1 MSFFARS
8 VYGCMGVCV
17 RVIHA
22 ISPFLS
28 PGSRP
33 FGKFSFWRWVF
44 LVMGPLLANAKK
56 HNKRNYLRSTRFF
69 LCHHLVVFFPR
80 FVRLVLLSQLVVS
93 VSTEF
98 HQRAQNYTTMW
109 LVSQTQNEWREKVM
123 WTVQKVRALRNWWRW
138 ANSFSRIRVPASV
151 KELQQV
157 RKGEREREMHKKR
170 A

>member
-69 LCHHLVVFFPR
+69 LCHHLVVFFSPFRAAR
-80 FVRLVLLSQLVVS
+80 FALSIGRQRLHKISSASTKLHNDVARVANAKWMERKSDANGPKGARITELMAVS
-93 VSTEF
+93 VQFFS
-98 HQRAQNYTTMW
+98 HSRASQR
-109 LVSQTQNEWREKVM
+109 
-123 WTVQKVRALRNWWRW
+123 
-138 ANSFSRIRVPASV
+138 
-151 KELQQV
+151 
-157 RKGEREREMHKKR
+157 
-170 A
+170 